1 MRLYRL
7 KLLYCAE
14 DDLVISKLIWAK
26 DSHSEMQL
34 KDVKNLI
41 ETVDNLDMGYI
52 GDWLRKLGLEELYEE
67 ARNE

>member
-1 MRLYRL
+1 
-7 KLLYCAE
+7 
-14 DDLVISKLIWAK
+14 
-26 DSHSEMQL
+26 MQL